1 MMAEDLFQELSG
13 ILGPKGL
20 LTEAADMAPFV
31 TDFRNRRTGTAMA
44 VLLPAT
50 TAEAAAAV
58 RAATARKIA
67 VFPQGGNTGLCYG
80 AVPDAG
86 VVIGLQRMRKL
97 RQVDG
102 RSGLISVDAGM
113 TLVELH
119 VEAEKLGMQFPLY
132 LGSEGTAQIGGLI
145 STNAGGTGVL
155 RYGSMRDLVAGIEV
169 VLADGKVLNEMS
181 GLRKNNT
188 GYSLTQLV
196 AGAEGTLGIVT
207 AAVLRLSPRMNARAH
222 AWLGLASV
230 EAALEVGNRV
240 RAAFG
245 NQIEAL
251 ELLDRAEADYVLR
264 HIPGV
269 RMPLAEVPLYS
280 LLIEIASPASNDD
293 LTPQLEDVLAMALEE
308 GLIGDAVIA
317 QSEQQ
322 AHDIWHFRHSVTE
335 ANKIN
340 GIGVV
345 LDTSVRPSA
354 IPAFIADA
362 DRVTAERFPEAER
375 AIVAHLA
382 DGNVHYIVMF
392 PHETWASFPD
402 KMAKELEVE
411 MAIHDVAAAHGGSFS
426 AEHGVGRKL
435 TSEMARLIDPVR
447 LEVMHRIKSAL
458 DPDGL
463 MNPGALLPGMDSS
476 TMPAPKPDAP
486 GQ

>member
-1 MMAEDLFQELSG
+1 MIAEDLFEELST

-20 LTEAADMAPFV
+20 LTDPAEMTPFV
-31 TDFRNRRTGTAMA
+31 TDFRNRRTGSALA

-58 RAATARKIA
+58 RAVTARKIA
-67 VFPQGGNTGLCYG
+67 IFPQGGNTGLCYG
-80 AVPDAG
+80 TVPQSG
-86 VVIGLQRMRKL
+86 VVIGLRRMRAL
-97 RQVDG
+97 RETDA
-102 RSGLISVDAGM
+102 RSGLISVDAGV
-113 TLVELH
+113 TLAELH
-119 VEAEKLGMQFPLY
+119 AEAERLGMQFPLY

-155 RYGSMRDLVAGIEV
+155 RYGSMRDLIAGVEV
-169 VLADGKVLNEMS
+169 VLADGQVVNEMS

-207 AAVLRLSPRMNARAH
+207 AAVVRLAPRMNSRAH
-222 AWLGLASV
+222 AWLGLESV

-245 NQIEAL
+245 SQIEAL
-251 ELLDRAEADYVLR
+251 ELLDRAEANYVLR

-269 RMPLAEVPLYS
+269 RMPLSDVPLYS
-280 LLIEIASPASNDD
+280 LMIELASPASHDD
-293 LTPQLEDVLAMALEE
+293 LTPQLEAVLAAAMEE
-308 GLIGDAVIA
+308 GLISDAVIA

-354 IPAFIADA
+354 IPAFIEAA
-362 DRVTAERFPEAER
+362 DRITADRFPEAER

-392 PHETWASFPD
+392 PHEVWASYPD
-402 KMAKELEVE
+402 KPAKELEVE
-411 MAIHDVAAAHGGSFS
+411 HAIHDVAAAHGGSFS
-426 AEHGVGRKL
+426 AEHGIGRKL

-447 LEVMHRIKSAL
+447 LDVMQRIKSAL

-463 MNPGALLPGMDSS
+463 MNPGALLPE
-476 TMPAPKPDAP
+476 A
-486 GQ
+486 